1 MSCAIPQSV
10 YTDCRKHSKS
20 RIDFNNFNTFNN
32 VNRLNEGGPLILTN
46 EDDKVC
52 KKCGRR
58 LSILRFYRKRKAA
71 DTYQDWCIECQR
83 QYKAENRAKKEILR
97 ANIGQMTFDEIV
109 KNYRSLDRASLII
122 IKNVLAAVLRVIE
135 KKLK

>member
-1 MSCAIPQSV
+1 MNQ
-10 YTDCRKHSKS
+10 
-20 RIDFNNFNTFNN
+20 
-32 VNRLNEGGPLILTN
+32 LNEGEPLILTN

-71 DTYQDWCIECQR
+71 DTHQDWCIECQR
-83 QYKAENRAKKEILR
+83 QYKAENQAKKEILR
-97 ANIGQMTFDEIV
+97 TNIGQMTFDEIV

-122 IKNVLAAVLRVIE
+122 IKKALIAVLKAIE

>member
-1 MSCAIPQSV
+1 MN
-10 YTDCRKHSKS
+10 K
-20 RIDFNNFNTFNN
+20 
-32 VNRLNEGGPLILTN
+32 LNEGEPLILTN

-52 KKCGRR
+52 KKCVRR
-58 LSILRFYRKRKAA
+58 LSILGFYRKRKAA
-71 DTYQDWCIECQR
+71 DTYQGWCIECQR

-122 IKNVLAAVLRVIE
+122 IKKALIAVLRVIE

>member
-1 MSCAIPQSV
+1 MNQL
-10 YTDCRKHSKS
+10 T
-20 RIDFNNFNTFNN
+20 
-32 VNRLNEGGPLILTN
+32 EGEPLILTN
-46 EDDKVC
+46 EEDKVC
-52 KKCGRR
+52 KRCGRR

-97 ANIGQMTFDEIV
+97 ANVVQMTFDEIV

-122 IKNVLAAVLRVIE
+122 IKKVLKAVLSVIE